1 MVKFRHKGLSLVEL
15 LAALVVVSVLVSLA
29 APSFS
34 QMMAEQR
41 LRQVASELRVS
52 LAAARSE
59 AVKRNELVSLVKQ
72 GDAWS
77 RGWCVETGTATS
89 CSAAPVQAFNV
100 AAINVTVAKDNSV
113 SGTPVGFN
121 AWGRVSACPKFSI
134 TTTVAGATCGVCLV
148 VSTDGRVSSFSGEC
162 PNECGGPSVES
173 AWVGACS

>member
-1 MVKFRHKGLSLVEL
+1 MVRFRHRGLSLFEL
-15 LAALVVVSVLVSLA
+15 LAALVIVSILVSLA

-41 LRQVASELRVS
+41 LRQVASELRIS
-52 LAAARSE
+52 LAAGRSE
-59 AVKRNELVSLVKQ
+59 AVKRNERVSLVKR

-77 RGWCVETGTATS
+77 RGWCIEAGTATA

-100 AAINVTVAKDNSV
+100 AVSNITVAKDNAV
-113 SGTPVGFN
+113 GGAPVEFN

-134 TTTVAGATCGVCLV
+134 TTTAAGATCSVCLV

-162 PNECGGPSVES
+162 PSNCGEPGVES
-173 AWVGACS
+173 AWAGACS